1 MIKRLVEAVIRR
13 KKNDTFRFD
22 DSAPLSAIVELLVT
36 KLVSLLRGFRVSFF
50 TGSFRKIYLGKSVII
65 KHTKNIV
72 LGDNVIIG
80 DYAMLSALGK
90 GPLSI
95 GNNVTVGAFSRVI
108 ISTSYNDIGEFI
120 TIGDNVGFGEFAY
133 LGGAGGLSIGK
144 NTIIGQ
150 YFSAHP
156 ENHIFTNSKSLI
168 RQQGVTRTGIMI
180 GENCWIGSKVTI
192 LDGVTIGD
200 NCVIAAGAVVNSS
213 FPDGVVIGGVPAIT
227 LKSI

>member
-1 MIKRLVEAVIRR
+1 MIKRLLEAFIRR
-13 KKNDTFRFD
+13 TKNDTFRFD
-22 DSAPLSAIVELLVT
+22 DSVPLSAIVELLVT
-36 KLVSLLRGFRVSFF
+36 KIMSLLRGFRVSFF
-50 TGSFRKIYLGKSVII
+50 IGSFSKIYLGKSVKIQ
-65 KHTKNIV
+65 HTKNIV
-72 LGDNVIIG
+72 FGDNVIIG

-95 GNNVTVGAFSRVI
+95 GNNVNVGAFSRVI

-168 RQQGVTRTGIMI
+168 RHQGVTRTGIMI

-213 FPDGVVIGGVPAIT
+213 FPDNVVIGGVPAVT

>member
-1 MIKRLVEAVIRR
+1 MIKRLLEAVIRR
-13 KKNDTFRFD
+13 TKNDKFRFD
-22 DSAPLSAIVELLVT
+22 DSVPLSAIVELLVT
-36 KLVSLLRGFRVSFF
+36 KLMSLLRGFRVFFF
-50 TGSFRKIYLGKSVII
+50 TGSFNKIYLGKSVKIQ
-65 KHTKNIV
+65 HSKNIV
-72 LGDNVIIG
+72 FGDNVVIG
-80 DYAMLSALGK
+80 DYAKLSALGK

-95 GNNVTVGAFSRVI
+95 GHNVNVGAFSRVI

-168 RQQGVTRTGIMI
+168 RRQGVTRAGIII

-192 LDGVTIGD
+192 LDGVTIGN

-213 FPDGVVIGGVPAIT
+213 FPDNVVIGGVPAVT
-227 LKSI
+227 LKNI